1 MESST
6 IDNSTVKLQFVSPWG
21 KFMLLRR
28 SRISA
33 EFTTFTMTA
42 YYYLN
47 PANESVGPLK
57 PDEIRRLVEAGV
69 LSSEVMVC
77 EEGGEEWKSYSSV
90 IDRSPA
96 APPQSAPAPL
106 GPPKSAPLNEQGGY
120 PSWFPMASM
129 VVGIVSILFS
139 CVPGFAFVLAA
150 PAIAMGILA
159 VVKSKVEATKR
170 TQAVT
175 GVATGGVSILIV
187 LASLAF
193 GIIGS
198 PFNQEAS
205 AIERVLREEGAVI
218 RQAKSKY
225 PRNSI
230 DQTRFVAGQMQS
242 IDTSR
247 CPPDFR
253 YAFQQHVNAW
263 EQAVPYVF
271 ANTGLTAF
279 FEGLYAGYTED
290 YGVIGTANY
299 QAQMAL
305 RYVDSTFHEVK
316 SISAKYGAKIPQ
328 F

>member
-6 IDNSTVKLQFVSPWG
+6 IDISTVKSQFVSPWG
-21 KFMLLRR
+21 KFGFCCRR
-28 SRISA
+28 WIPTEFSA
-33 EFTTFTMTA
+33 CAMNA

-47 PANESVGPLK
+47 SANESVGPLN
-57 PDEIRRLVEAGV
+57 PDEIHKLVQAGM
-69 LSSEVMVC
+69 LSPEVMVC
-77 EEGGEEWKSYSSV
+77 EEGGAEWVPFSSV
-90 IDRSPA
+90 FSSSLDVSLQDNTASPR
-96 APPQSAPAPL
+96 
-106 GPPKSAPLNEQGGY
+106 PPKSSPPNRRGRY
-120 PSWFPMASM
+120 PEWFPTASM
-129 VVGIVSILFS
+129 IVGIVSILFI

-159 VVKSKVEATKR
+159 VTKSKVEPAKR
-170 TQAVT
+170 TKAIT

-187 LASLAF
+187 IASLAL
-193 GIIGS
+193 GILGS
-198 PFNQEAS
+198 PFNHEAS
-205 AIERVLREEGAVI
+205 AIEKVLKEEGGI
-218 RQAKSKY
+218 IKQAKSKH

-230 DQTRFVAGQMQS
+230 EQTRYVAGRMQS

-263 EQAVPYVF
+263 EQAVPYVS

-290 YGVIGTANY
+290 YRMIGTANY
-299 QAQMAL
+299 QAQVAL
-305 RYVDSTFHEVK
+305 RYIDSTFHEVK

>member
-6 IDNSTVKLQFVSPWG
+6 IDNSTVKSQFVSPWG
-21 KFMLLRR
+21 KFAFRRR
-28 SRISA
+28 SRSSTVFA
-33 EFTTFTMTA
+33 TATMKA

-57 PDEIRRLVEAGV
+57 TDEIRRLVEAGV
-69 LSSEVMVC
+69 LSSDVLIC
-77 EEGGEEWKSYSSV
+77 EEGGEEWTPYSS
-90 IDRSPA
+90 IFDHSPSDS
-96 APPQSAPAPL
+96 PQSAPASL
-106 GPPKSAPLNEQGGY
+106 GPPKSAPPNGIGGY
-120 PSWFPMASM
+120 PSWFPIASM

-139 CVPGFAFVLAA
+139 CVPGLAFVFAA

-159 VVKSKVEATKR
+159 VTKSKVVATKR

-187 LASLAF
+187 MASFAF
-193 GIIGS
+193 GILGS

-230 DQTRFVAGQMQS
+230 DQTRFVASQIQS

-263 EQAVPYVF
+263 EQAVPYVS

-290 YGVIGTANY
+290 YRVIGTANY